1 MDVRLF
7 LFLIFIFLLV
17 IVILLIPRKKKTR
30 VSRSSHQGMK
40 VSQKPHVV
48 EENTSGQSQNER
60 EMQSSSAMGFYPVIP
75 EVSYFHMDEKVYPK
89 QLEDIDEKIKKS
101 INQKIA
107 VLKPLPV
114 ASLKLFDLL
123 KNPQTSTVDIST
135 VIKTNPFLS
144 ARILSVI
151 NSAYYN
157 LPVEVTAVG
166 RAIILLGYN
175 NVRSLVFQDA
185 LQSTLSRKEHAK
197 QSGFDEL
204 WIHSTVVSA
213 CAHYLS
219 LNIFRSPENEVA
231 TIGVLHDIGKYFFHL
246 LDSVGEKVE
255 DVPTIIQ
262 EDEQYGINHPL
273 TGSILVKKWKLSDVI
288 AKCIQFHHHPIFF
301 PPESIPA
308 PFQQLCFIVCL
319 SDLICKVLGYGGQSD
334 KILPIRKEYFELF
347 GLSTEIQKIVTQPLI
362 QEIEK
367 SRAAVESFIN
377 TSSS

>member
-1 MDVRLF
+1 MSLGLF
-7 LFLIFIFLLV
+7 LLITVIVLL
-17 IVILLIPRKKKTR
+17 ILVILLIPRNKKAG
-30 VSRSSHQGMK
+30 VSRPSHPRK
-40 VSQKPHVV
+40 NVSQKPQVA
-48 EENTSGQSQNER
+48 EETASWQLQSEK
-60 EMQSSSAMGFYPVIP
+60 EMQSSNAVGFYPVIP
-75 EVSYFHMDEKVYPK
+75 EINYFHMDEEVYPK
-89 QLEDIDEKIKKS
+89 QLDDVDEKIKKS
-101 INQKIA
+101 INQKIT

-123 KNPQTSTVDIST
+123 KNPQTSASEVAT

-144 ARILSVI
+144 ARILRVV

-185 LQSTLSRKEHAK
+185 LQSTLSREEHAR

-219 LNIFRSPENEVA
+219 LNVFRSPENEVA
-231 TIGVLHDIGKYFFHL
+231 TVGVLHDIGKYFFHL
-246 LDSVGEKVE
+246 LDGAGEKVE
-255 DVPTIIQ
+255 AVHNVIQ
-262 EDEQYGINHPL
+262 EDEQYGVNHPL
-273 TGSILVKKWKLSDVI
+273 TGSILAEKWQLSDVI
-288 AKCIQFHHHPIFF
+288 AKCIQFHHHPMFF
-301 PPESIPA
+301 PPESVPA
-308 PFQQLCFIVCL
+308 PYQQLTFIVCL

-334 KILPIRKEYFELF
+334 DILPIRKEYFELF
-347 GLSTEIQKIVTQPLI
+347 GLSSEIRKIVTQPLI

-377 TSSS
+377 TPSS

>member
-1 MDVRLF
+1 KKAGVSRPSH
-7 LFLIFIFLLV
+7 
-17 IVILLIPRKKKTR
+17 PRKN
-30 VSRSSHQGMK
+30 
-40 VSQKPHVV
+40 VSQKPQVA
-48 EENTSGQSQNER
+48 EETASWQLQSEK
-60 EMQSSSAMGFYPVIP
+60 EMQSSNAVGFYPVIP
-75 EVSYFHMDEKVYPK
+75 EINYFHMDEEVYPK
-89 QLEDIDEKIKKS
+89 QLDDVDEKIKKS
-101 INQKIA
+101 INQKIT

-123 KNPQTSTVDIST
+123 KNPQTSASEVAT

-144 ARILSVI
+144 ARILRVV

-185 LQSTLSRKEHAK
+185 LQSTLSREEHAR

-219 LNIFRSPENEVA
+219 LNVFRSPENEVA
-231 TIGVLHDIGKYFFHL
+231 TVGVLHDIGKYFFHL
-246 LDSVGEKVE
+246 LDGAGEKVE
-255 DVPTIIQ
+255 AVHNVIQ
-262 EDEQYGINHPL
+262 EDEQYGVNHPL
-273 TGSILVKKWKLSDVI
+273 TGSILAEKWQLSDVI
-288 AKCIQFHHHPIFF
+288 AKCIQFHHHPMFF
-301 PPESIPA
+301 PPESVPA
-308 PFQQLCFIVCL
+308 PYQQLTFIVCL

-334 KILPIRKEYFELF
+334 DILPIRKEYFELF
-347 GLSTEIQKIVTQPLI
+347 GLSSEIRKIVTQPLI

-377 TSSS
+377 TPSS